1 MRHLRIYEEY
11 SKKDLE
17 DLISDLR
24 AIGAALTED
33 EEDMLNFVN
42 QFGGGK
48 SPEEYA
54 EYLYDYFTNPEEYDI
69 DPDGDYYDMIWYL
82 YENSVEDHARFNP
95 SGPMKMGSYQRWD
108 ENAISNEPLYKSY
121 LKMSNYYKNS
131 RK

>member
-11 SKKDLE
+11 SKEDLD

-24 AIGAALTED
+24 ATGAALTEE

-82 YENSVEDHARFNP
+82 YENSVEDHARFNL
-95 SGPMKMGSYQRWD
+95 SGSMKIGSYQRWD

-121 LKMSNYYKNS
+121 LKMSDFYNKP
-131 RK
+131 KK

>member
-11 SKKDLE
+11 SKEDLD

-24 AIGAALTED
+24 ATGAALTEE
-33 EEDMLNFVN
+33 EEDMLNFVD

-82 YENSVEDHARFNP
+82 YENSVEDHARFNL
-95 SGPMKMGSYQRWD
+95 SGSMKIGSYQRWD

-121 LKMSNYYKNS
+121 LKMSDYYKKPK
-131 RK
+131 R